1 MGKSSVRV
9 GQVWQSEKDGTP
21 YLVTR
26 LYNEALAT
34 IVVLRPTDEGAGQ
47 PMRVKIANGAGGQS
61 IPGFKPTQS
70 PDE

>member
-1 MGKSSVRV
+1 MAKQSIRV

-47 PMRVKIANGAGGQS
+47 PVRVKIKTGPGGQI
-61 IPGFKPTQS
+61 IPGYKPTQS
-70 PDE
+70 PDD